1 LFVPTISFYSNGQ
14 YWHIND
20 NGSLA
25 NQQGMESQVCCNKD
39 KEAIKMLEKMVMTTK
54 VKVVVEN
61 LIVNVVIITIK
72 VVM

>member
-1 LFVPTISFYSNGQ
+1 LYSNGQ

-25 NQQGMESQVCCNKD
+25 NQQGRESQVCCDKD
-39 KEAIKMLEKMVMTTK
+39 KEVIKMLEKMVMTTK
-54 VKVVVEN
+54 VKVVVKK

-72 VVM
+72 VII